1 MRFES
6 LFYNIR
12 ITKEHEKYQ
21 LTLAGFFALLAFG
34 IIAGFYKD
42 ENYRSNSR
50 RLARL
55 IGRAI
60 NGLKNMEIIDVLIAG
75 VASLAIGFVTIL
87 ILDIM
92 FQKRKIIVAFEMVPS
107 NESVIFETKTP
118 GNDRLKKMEF
128 KFKEISFSND
138 RLKDGTSSEVFDC
151 LVFKKNSQSIGIL
164 YLDHS
169 MWNNIDSIELNNSIH
184 NLKKQVNLV

>member
-6 LFYNIR
+6 LFYNEKL
-12 ITKEHEKYQ
+12 TKKHEKYQ

-34 IIAGFYKD
+34 VIAGFYKD

-50 RLARL
+50 RAARL

-60 NGLKNMEIIDVLIAG
+60 NGLKNMEIIDALIAG

-118 GNDRLKKMEF
+118 GNERLKKMEF
-128 KFKEISFSND
+128 KIKEISFSND
-138 RLKDGTSSEVFDC
+138 RLKDGTSSKVFDC
-151 LVFKKNSQSIGIL
+151 LVFKKNSQPIGIL

-184 NLKKQVNLV
+184 NLKKKLI